1 MSKDERVFAALS
13 EGRQV
18 RMPLGKTFF
27 SPRFGHARGSLR
39 RLVDGSRG
47 GVKPERRK
55 NTLRARTSSEKR
67 GPCYVPS
74 RTRDS
79 SLKPRPNPR
88 QMSVLRLL

>member
-13 EGRQV
+13 EGGQV

-27 SPRFGHARGSLR
+27 SRRFGMLR
-39 RLVDGSRG
+39 IASASCGWFSW
-47 GVKPERRK
+47 RREAGAAK
-55 NTLRARTSSEKR
+55 EHSPSEDQLGER